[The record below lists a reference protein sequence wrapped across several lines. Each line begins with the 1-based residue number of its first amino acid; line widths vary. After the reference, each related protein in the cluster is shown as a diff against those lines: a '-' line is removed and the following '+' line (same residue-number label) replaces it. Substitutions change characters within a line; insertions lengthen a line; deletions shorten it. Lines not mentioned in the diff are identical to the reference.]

1 MNYDKQ
7 AQIYYEPRERS
18 RVRITPERVFIYAL
32 GLGAIGGA
40 IYFTY
45 LGLKNKRDA
54 GGGTTTPETKKSSG
68 TTFNVYNSGHLG
80 DSFPLKRG
88 SRGQRVRQLQ
98 QALANIIGLEAMN
111 SNGGIDGIF
120 GKGTENALRL
130 ANYPKV
136 ISEDLFKQIVDNIPT
151 IIFNPQ
157 ELAQRLYSFANLQNL
172 GGVLEVLKQI
182 KSVAEYSSVN
192 EAYKKLSLVSKTIVT
207 HLLDTAFAKDYM
219 AKDKIKGEFLRMGL
233 KYSTTT
239 GKWSLLGLGQIRDII
254 TIVDTYVVDRN
265 QNRIKVKR
273 NTILG
278 DEQKLE
284 NGMTLFRAIDNTL
297 ALVPSAHVRYV

>member
-1 MNYDKQ
+1 MNLEKQ
-7 AQIYYEPRERS
+7 ATVYYEPRDRS
-18 RVRITPERVFIYAL
+18 KVNITFERVLIYTLGMGAL
-32 GLGAIGGA
+32 GGA

-45 LGLKNKRDA
+45 LGLKNKGNA
-54 GGGTTTPETKKSSG
+54 GGGTTSPETRKATG
-68 TTFNVYNSGHLG
+68 TTYNVYNSANG

-88 SRGQRVRQLQ
+88 SRGQRVTQLQ
-98 QALANIIGLEAMN
+98 QALAKIIGLDAMN
-111 SNGGIDGIF
+111 ANGGIDGIF

-157 ELAQRLYSFANLQNL
+157 DLAQRLYGFANLQNL
-172 GGVLEVLKQI
+172 SGVMDVLRQI
-182 KSVAEYSSVN
+182 KSVSEYSAVS
-192 EAYKKLSLVSKTIVT
+192 EAYKKLGVVSKTIVT
-207 HLLDTAFAKDYM
+207 HLLDSAFEKDYT
-219 AKDKIKGEFLRMGL
+219 AKEKIKGEFLRMGL
-233 KYSTTT
+233 KYSTAS
-239 GKWSLLGLGQIRDII
+239 GKWSLAGLGAIKDII

-278 DEQKLE
+278 DEQRIE
-284 NGMTLFRAIDNTL
+284 NGMTLFRAIDNSL
-297 ALVPSAHVRYV
+297 ALVPTAHVQYV